1 MRPGCNPPLLLLP
14 EPEELPG
21 ANELP
26 LPEEW
31 LLLPGAEEP
40 PGFVPGLLLLL
51 LLLLPEVPG
60 AVTLPFEL
68 PGAFPPPVEVPA
80 LVTWPPVGP
89 PEELLLPDGEL
100 LLPDGELPLPDGE
113 LPLPDGELP
122 LPDGKL
128 LLPDGELL
136 LPDGDWEV
144 LFVWPF
150 WEPEDEFFKEFGSK

>member
-1 MRPGCNPPLLLLP
+1 MRPGCNPPLLLP

-51 LLLLPEVPG
+51 LLLLLLPEVPG
-60 AVTLPFEL
+60 AVTLLFEL

-122 LPDGKL
+122 LPDG
-128 LLPDGELL
+128 
-136 LPDGDWEV
+136 DWEV

>member
-1 MRPGCNPPLLLLP
+1 MC
-14 EPEELPG
+14 
-21 ANELP
+21 
-26 LPEEW
+26 
-31 LLLPGAEEP
+31 
-40 PGFVPGLLLLL
+40 
-51 LLLLPEVPG
+51 
-60 AVTLPFEL
+60 
-68 PGAFPPPVEVPA
+68 PPVEVPA

-122 LPDGKL
+122 LPDG
-128 LLPDGELL
+128 
-136 LPDGDWEV
+136 DWEV